1 MSDGPLLSVVI
12 PVFNERDALPVTLA
26 RVAAAPFDKEIIV
39 VDDGSTDG
47 TRDYLDALQQGREKV
62 AGLAPDR
69 LAITFHAK
77 NCGKGG
83 ALRTAFAAARGRFVI
98 IQDADLEYD
107 PSDYT
112 HMLEPLTSGRADVVY
127 GTRLAGGGA
136 HRVLFFWHSLGNR
149 LLTIL
154 SNMLTDLNL
163 TDMETGYKA
172 FRREL
177 LDRLVIKSNR
187 FGVEPEL
194 TARFSRMKCRI
205 YEVPISYYGRTY
217 AEGKKIGWRDA
228 IAAFFHIIRFRFF

>member
-1 MSDGPLLSVVI
+1 VSDGPLLSVVI

>member
-1 MSDGPLLSVVI
+1 MSGEIMLSVVI

-26 RVAAAPFDKEIIV
+26 RVAAAPFDKEVVI

-47 TRDYLDALQQGREKV
+47 TRDYLDALQQGKESVK
-62 AGLAPDR
+62 GLSQDR
-69 LAITFHAK
+69 LSITFQAA
-77 NCGKGG
+77 NCGKGA
-83 ALRTAFAAARGRFVI
+83 ALRTGFAQARGKFI
-98 IQDADLEYD
+98 LIQDADLEYD
-107 PSDYT
+107 PADYPQL
-112 HMLEPLTSGRADVVY
+112 LEPLVSGRADVVY

-136 HRVLFFWHSLGNR
+136 HRVLYFWHSLGNR

-154 SNMLTDLNL
+154 SNMMTDLNL

-172 FRREL
+172 FRRDL
-177 LDRLVIKSNR
+177 LPRLVLKSNR

-194 TARFSRMKCRI
+194 TARFSRMKARM

-217 AEGKKIGWRDA
+217 SEGKKIGWKDG